1 MAPPD
6 PRGPALGS
14 LGQVYV
20 TLAAARTYAAARG
33 LLEEEARR
41 ELTERLLEAHQK
53 EAESGAPELWRYRS
67 RAGGLDISARVSRE
81 GPLLVIVS
89 ISVRRY

>member
-1 MAPPD
+1 MTPPD

-20 TLAAARTYAAARG
+20 TLAAARTYATARG

-41 ELTERLLEAHQK
+41 ELTERLLDARQK
-53 EAESGAPELWRYRS
+53 ESEPGAPELWRYRS
-67 RAGGLDISARVSRE
+67 RAHGVDISARVSHE
-81 GPLLVIVS
+81 GPLLVIVTVS
-89 ISVRRY
+89 SRRY